1 MKTIISSV
9 EDDDDITIDFNKSPD
24 IRRALALLGENW
36 GNGTAEDFAVSF
48 ISPISSLYGNL
59 LTAWPKEVAP
69 EESLI
74 LLSRDIETHLRQYA
88 QDNKVEYFGLSIAK
102 DGTTPSPI
110 PYSWLYDLRQGAK
123 ILFMPDHKPSSEHG
137 LWIGFAPLEA
147 AEIEKYKKLER
158 DQKQEAV
165 SDQALDRLDLWQR
178 QFVHMLNTAMADK

>member
-1 MKTIISSV
+1 M
-9 EDDDDITIDFNKSPD
+9 
-24 IRRALALLGENW
+24 
-36 GNGTAEDFAVSF
+36 
-48 ISPISSLYGNL
+48 
-59 LTAWPKEVAP
+59 
-69 EESLI
+69 
-74 LLSRDIETHLRQYA
+74 
-88 QDNKVEYFGLSIAK
+88 AK
-102 DGTTPSPI
+102 DSDTPSSI

-123 ILFMPDHKPSSEHG
+123 IIFTPDHKPSSEHG